1 MGNVKTM
8 RFHTIHLPAT
18 NFCTQVQNENHL
30 LRQMDEI
37 VAVKEGFCWPAF
49 LFSLVWATFHRLW
62 LFAFSL
68 MGLCS
73 VTFFTLYQQGA
84 EPSFNLIVCFGIFVL
99 FGYHANDFR
108 RFKLRRAG
116 YLERGIILAP
126 TVDAAVQRYL
136 RTLFLRR

>member
-1 MGNVKTM
+1 M
-8 RFHTIHLPAT
+8 RFHTIHLPAK
-18 NFCTQVQNENHL
+18 NFSTQVQNENHL

-49 LFSLVWATFHRLW
+49 LFSLVWATFYRLW

-73 VTFFTLYQQGA
+73 VTIFTFYQQGA
-84 EPSFNLIVCFGIFVL
+84 DPSFNLIVCFGIFAL

-136 RTLFLRR
+136 RTLASRG

>member
-1 MGNVKTM
+1 M
-8 RFHTIHLPAT
+8 RFHTIHLPAK
-18 NFCTQVQNENHL
+18 NFSTQVQNENHL
-30 LRQMDEI
+30 LCQMDDI
-37 VAVKEGFCWPAF
+37 VAVKEGFCWSAF
-49 LFSLVWATFHRLW
+49 LFSLVWATFHQLW

-84 EPSFNLIVCFGIFVL
+84 ELSFNLIVCFGNFIL
-99 FGYHANDFR
+99 FGYLANDFR

-136 RTLFLRR
+136 KTLVPRR

>member
-1 MGNVKTM
+1 M
-8 RFHTIHLPAT
+8 RFHTIHVPAK
-18 NFCTQVQNENHL
+18 NFSTQVQNENHF

-49 LFSLVWATFHRLW
+49 LFSLVWATLHRLW

-73 VTFFTLYQQGA
+73 VTYFTLYQQGA
-84 EPSFNLIVCFGIFVL
+84 EPTFNLIVCFGIFAL

-116 YLERGIILAP
+116 HLERGIILAP

-136 RTLFLRR
+136 RTLASRR

>member
-8 RFHTIHLPAT
+8 RFHTIHLPA
-18 NFCTQVQNENHL
+18 NFSSTQVQNENHL
-30 LRQMDEI
+30 LRQINEI

-62 LFAFSL
+62 LFAFCL
-68 MGLCS
+68 LGFCS

-84 EPSFNLIVCFGIFVL
+84 EHSFNFIVCFSILTL
-99 FGYHANDFR
+99 FANHANDFR

-116 YLERGIILAP
+116 YLERGVIIAP
-126 TVDAAVQRYL
+126 TVSAAVQRYL
-136 RTLFLRR
+136 RTSGPRR

>member
-1 MGNVKTM
+1 M
-8 RFHTIHLPAT
+8 RFHTIHLPAIIF
-18 NFCTQVQNENHL
+18 NTQVQNENNL

-84 EPSFNLIVCFGIFVL
+84 EPSFNLIVCFGIFAL

-126 TVDAAVQRYL
+126 TLDAAVQRYL
-136 RTLFLRR
+136 KTLVPRR

>member
-1 MGNVKTM
+1 M
-8 RFHTIHLPAT
+8 RFHTIHLPAK
-18 NFCTQVQNENHL
+18 NFSTQVQIEKHL
-30 LRQMDEI
+30 LHQMDEI

-84 EPSFNLIVCFGIFVL
+84 EPTFNSIVCFGIFAL

-116 YLERGIILAP
+116 YLERGVILAP

-136 RTLFLRR
+136 RTLASRR

>member
-1 MGNVKTM
+1 
-8 RFHTIHLPAT
+8 
-18 NFCTQVQNENHL
+18 
-30 LRQMDEI
+30 MDDI

-68 MGLCS
+68 MGFCF
-73 VTFFTLYQQGA
+73 VTIFTLYQLGA
-84 EPSFNLIVCFGIFVL
+84 ESRFNLIVIFGIFTL
-99 FGYHANDFR
+99 FGYLANDFR

-136 RTLFLRR
+136 RTLASRG